1 MDEMNLA
8 GLKAELMFSAVLT
21 LHVLVLL
28 TIYPLW
34 YWILRQVFE

>member
-21 LHVLVLL
+21 LRVLVLL
-28 TIYPLW
+28 AIYPIW
-34 YWILRQVFE
+34 YWILWRVFE